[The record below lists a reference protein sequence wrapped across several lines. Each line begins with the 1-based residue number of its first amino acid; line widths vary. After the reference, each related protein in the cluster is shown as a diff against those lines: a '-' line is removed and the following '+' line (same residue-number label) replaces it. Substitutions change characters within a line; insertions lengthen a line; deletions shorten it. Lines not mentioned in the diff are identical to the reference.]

1 MKIYCG
7 TSIDLESL
15 VKKLESSDDNKKIL
29 ARTITL
35 TPINNYDKIPLIE
48 QKFPNLQ
55 KILNGYTMKL
65 TN

>member
-15 VKKLESSDDNKKIL
+15 VKKLESSDDNKKFL

-35 TPINNYDKIPLIE
+35 TLINNYDKTL
-48 QKFPNLQ
+48 
-55 KILNGYTMKL
+55 
-65 TN
+65 